1 MKKGIEHT
9 QTHSPTRKSNQ
20 TPHPML
26 ASSLTTWPSTKGYHG
41 NLTWKLITGTTT
53 CTTIVVHTCDMRT
66 RPRQHGGYPFIYC
79 LFPDFKLRPV
89 ASIHRATTS
98 IPNSYAN
105 PPNKYHECV
114 GKTTSPGTRLRVKAC
129 PLVSIW
135 GVAGGGP
142 ISYQGTIIMPP
153 KRNLPSQT

>member
-1 MKKGIEHT
+1 ME
-9 QTHSPTRKSNQ
+9 TR
-20 TPHPML
+20 
-26 ASSLTTWPSTKGYHG
+26 
-41 NLTWKLITGTTT
+41 LIS
-53 CTTIVVHTCDMRT
+53 TTIVVHTCDMRT

-79 LFPDFKLRPV
+79 LFPDFKLRAV
-89 ASIHRATTS
+89 ANIPRATTS

-114 GKTTSPGTRLRVKAC
+114 GKTTSPGTRIRVKAR
-129 PLVSIW
+129 PLVSVW

-153 KRNLPSQT
+153 KRNLPPQTWDFIFIPPQIFIFQKKVPPKTRGELKPWNMCS